1 MDDAKGWE
9 KFMQPL
15 RDLADLWSVD
25 IEKDL
30 TAYLGELHRVAIAT
44 EGPPINF
51 AEAAVLVQNSAQYYG
66 KKVEQLA
73 HLVYLV
79 LEQITE
85 SKRREHQGEGGA
97 GGDSDA
103 AEIEA
108 FDGTGPADLVEAVR
122 TAQSHVLRDFVQ
134 TNDGVFRRPTR
145 NVLGTCDCVPFEDF
159 GKAEKNFRVRVGE
172 MSERCHLLVNPD
184 SAFLVGRHST
194 GGASDLALDLSR
206 IAPGNG
212 MQSIDSSGNLQGIQR
227 DLSRILKEDEAHSMR
242 SSSLSERGDADDGPL
257 DPPMPSFGDDG
268 DSHSQ
273 GSDRPPPA
281 DPLATLTG
289 DPYEVVHNLGQ
300 KFTKGGQE
308 RRVKAGTI
316 PHLQLEILDG
326 TPDAAFDF
334 GFLLSGQ
341 AFRNGLPPG
350 GKPLFASSLE
360 DPRREDMRRRR
371 QDTRERSERSREEAA
386 RLRSLMP
393 MDHDRHGA
401 VAAVDRDDGLDDD
414 LDDNAFEDFAEP
426 AVAESSL
433 TGLYSPAQAD
443 KWVQE
448 AVQQMSQY
456 QHQSDAEVAV
466 HERVSSWTRRLEP
479 LLRLQE
485 KAEHERP
492 FKIDHYADIILQHF
506 KHAPVVDFQDVV
518 AGPSGDFTDDPNVR
532 IARTFLAALQL
543 ANNGNVALEH
553 GAGLVGPANPLHLR
567 FVKAPHSLALDPAG
581 NAPIADISNRP
592 PKPPAARSKAA
603 ATDPRPAKHQ
613 RTVQ

>member
-1 MDDAKGWE
+1 
-9 KFMQPL
+9 
-15 RDLADLWSVD
+15 
-25 IEKDL
+25 
-30 TAYLGELHRVAIAT
+30 
-44 EGPPINF
+44 
-51 AEAAVLVQNSAQYYG
+51 
-66 KKVEQLA
+66 
-73 HLVYLV
+73 
-79 LEQITE
+79 
-85 SKRREHQGEGGA
+85 
-97 GGDSDA
+97 
-103 AEIEA
+103 
-108 FDGTGPADLVEAVR
+108 
-122 TAQSHVLRDFVQ
+122 
-134 TNDGVFRRPTR
+134 
-145 NVLGTCDCVPFEDF
+145 
-159 GKAEKNFRVRVGE
+159 
-172 MSERCHLLVNPD
+172 
-184 SAFLVGRHST
+184 
-194 GGASDLALDLSR
+194 
-206 IAPGNG
+206 
-212 MQSIDSSGNLQGIQR
+212 
-227 DLSRILKEDEAHSMR
+227 
-242 SSSLSERGDADDGPL
+242 
-257 DPPMPSFGDDG
+257 
-268 DSHSQ
+268 
-273 GSDRPPPA
+273 
-281 DPLATLTG
+281 
-289 DPYEVVHNLGQ
+289 
-300 KFTKGGQE
+300 
-308 RRVKAGTI
+308 
-316 PHLQLEILDG
+316 
-326 TPDAAFDF
+326 
-334 GFLLSGQ
+334 
-341 AFRNGLPPG
+341 
-350 GKPLFASSLE
+350 
-360 DPRREDMRRRR
+360 
-371 QDTRERSERSREEAA
+371 
-386 RLRSLMP
+386 

-543 ANNGNVALEH
+543 ANNGNVAPEH

-603 ATDPRPAKHQ
+603 ATDPRPAKRQ